1 MSHSPAASIVVPVL
15 NGGATLGN
23 LLAALKNQAGA
34 GAFEIIVVDNGSTDR
49 TMEIARAS
57 GATVLQQPV
66 RGPSAARNLGLHHA
80 RAEIVVFTDSDT
92 IPSRRWLAALLAA
105 FADPDVIIA
114 TGPILGWKPATA
126 AERYSSARAAYTRKN
141 TVEHPR
147 HPYAVG
153 MHLAVRRESAL
164 AIGGWDKTMT
174 SGEDVDFCFRLRQR
188 FGNTICFVEP
198 AVLFHQHRCTDEAL
212 ERQARW
218 HGAGHALFIERH
230 SKFVPWTIFHSGMSR
245 LTVAVLNLSAPVI
258 AFARRAGLMNAERA
272 EFEYYHR
279 LWTRHFWAGFF
290 EQRKR
295 KTI

>member
-1 MSHSPAASIVVPVL
+1 MNNAPVASVIIPVL
-15 NGGATLGN
+15 NGEATIGT

-34 GAFEIIVVDNGSTDR
+34 GSFEIIVVDNGSTDR
-49 TMEIARAS
+49 TVEIARAS
-57 GATVLQQPV
+57 GATVLHQPV
-66 RGPSAARNLGLHHA
+66 RGPSAARNLGLQHA
-80 RAEIVVFTDSDT
+80 RTEILAFADSDT

-126 AERYSSARAAYTRKN
+126 AERYSGARAAYTRKN

-153 MHLAVRRESAL
+153 MHLAVRRASAL
-164 AIGGWDKTMT
+164 AIGGWDESMT
-174 SGEDVDFCFRLRQR
+174 SGEDVDFSFRLRLR
-188 FGNTICFVEP
+188 FGNTIRFVEQ
-198 AVLFHQHRCTDEAL
+198 AVLFHQHRCSDEAL
-212 ERQARW
+212 WRQARW

-230 SKFVPWTIFHSGMSR
+230 SKFVPWTIFHSGMSW
-245 LTVAVLNLSAPVI
+245 LTVAFLNLAVPVI
-258 AFARRAGLMNAERA
+258 AFARRAGLMSAERA

-279 LWTRHFWAGFF
+279 LWTWHFWAGFF

-295 KTI
+295 KTT